1 MLYFFKL
8 KKQNNSK
15 FSNLVDSWIAIYILI
30 LTVSLKRLNIWH
42 KSWVENAFN
51 LKFILRE
58 TFFLSESVRKD
69 KLS

>member
-30 LTVSLKRLNIWH
+30 LTVSLKDLTSDI
-42 KSWVENAFN
+42 KAG
-51 LKFILRE
+51 
-58 TFFLSESVRKD
+58 
-69 KLS
+69 